1 MDVGSGTV
9 ARVVRVIS
17 FFADKPEVTIKSLSA
32 GLGMAPSTC
41 HRLLDLLSQE
51 GIISHDAVRR
61 AYRPGPELFRIAGQ
75 VHAGNDV
82 RVQALRFM
90 RRIVEVFDETC
101 VLARYNPAT
110 RHMAYSEVVES
121 SRLLRYRLDLHLP
134 LPLLWGATGRA
145 IAAFLPV
152 DQLRELYAI
161 APKSPGSGRSLP
173 KFLKLMADFEEIRTR
188 GYAVSRGEQIAG
200 AVGVSAAVFDALGD
214 PVASI
219 GVTIPESR
227 IENLQLAEAGA
238 FIASVAA
245 ELSAALGARM
255 ASD

>member
-82 RVQALRFM
+82 RVQALRS
-90 RRIVEVFDETC
+90 RRKTRKSRGSEHQGKHGRLRSSLRGTVVPPSSA
-101 VLARYNPAT
+101 LSPPLSSNPAIDASAT
-110 RHMAYSEVVES
+110 A
-121 SRLLRYRLDLHLP
+121 LH
-134 LPLLWGATGRA
+134 
-145 IAAFLPV
+145 
-152 DQLRELYAI
+152 E
-161 APKSPGSGRSLP
+161 
-173 KFLKLMADFEEIRTR
+173 
-188 GYAVSRGEQIAG
+188 
-200 AVGVSAAVFDALGD
+200 
-214 PVASI
+214 
-219 GVTIPESR
+219 
-227 IENLQLAEAGA
+227 
-238 FIASVAA
+238 
-245 ELSAALGARM
+245 
-255 ASD
+255 